1 MDSYPT
7 FEEARMAGLFGNFV
21 IPDAL
26 AAPADLA
33 AWTSTTAPTNAA
45 ALLREAT
52 SMVLSATK
60 GAYYAVDPATGLATD
75 PVVLKALQDAT
86 WAALGIDPNLG
97 GVITAT
103 VASQKSIGSAHITLA
118 DAAQA
123 ATAKERALNGLVPA
137 AQRKLAQNN
146 LLASNVWIYG

>member
-75 PVVLKALQDAT
+75 PVVLKALQAAA